1 MDISEAKEIVDEI
14 HGKKILGRKNR
25 LFFEINWKSFIK
37 DRLDKNLSLM
47 IDDEFSYIFYIGKKI
62 INCAI
67 ADSEYVDMIIKMS
80 HHDKFLFDLAK
91 LIELYDKNHAVAE
104 FVYQKLFDRMD
115 EKNAIAIGYIIGGMG
130 QTNPKKLFKIIDTT
144 TKSDPYRIAFLF
156 GLQITSEKQRLPRK
170 LVEFIIA
177 GTKSANHTIQQIS
190 INTLILRFNN
200 IKKIQN
206 ILKKMIKIDDYHK
219 TLIARTAIGLN
230 RTNERFSMELLIRCS
245 ETDNANVADA
255 VALSIGNLA
264 SKFPLDCISMVKR

>member
-14 HGKKILGRKNR
+14 HGKKILGEEKIDYF
-25 LFFEINWKSFIK
+25 LKSTGKVSSKI
-37 DRLDKNLSLM
+37 DWIRILSLM

-219 TLIARTAIGLN
+219 TLIARTVY
-230 RTNERFSMELLIRCS
+230 RS
-245 ETDNANVADA
+245 
-255 VALSIGNLA
+255 
-264 SKFPLDCISMVKR
+264 